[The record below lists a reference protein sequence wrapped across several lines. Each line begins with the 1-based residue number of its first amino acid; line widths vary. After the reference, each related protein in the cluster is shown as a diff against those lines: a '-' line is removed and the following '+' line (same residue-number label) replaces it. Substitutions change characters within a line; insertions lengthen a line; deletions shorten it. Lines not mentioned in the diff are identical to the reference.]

1 MPIRFQQWRTYDH
14 FDCWLLQTSAANEA
28 QDLWKYISLSQSALP
43 KIGDSVSKL
52 KIRAEG
58 IEGEKVWA
66 WGQGTEL
73 VGSGKAVLTVVI
85 VERRQCEK
93 SEYNI

>member
-1 MPIRFQQWRTYDH
+1 MPISFQQWRTYGH
-14 FDCWLLQTSAANEA
+14 FDCWLLQTSAANKA

-66 WGQGTEL
+66 WGQGT
-73 VGSGKAVLTVVI
+73 VGSGRAVLTVVI
-85 VERRQCEK
+85 VERRQREK